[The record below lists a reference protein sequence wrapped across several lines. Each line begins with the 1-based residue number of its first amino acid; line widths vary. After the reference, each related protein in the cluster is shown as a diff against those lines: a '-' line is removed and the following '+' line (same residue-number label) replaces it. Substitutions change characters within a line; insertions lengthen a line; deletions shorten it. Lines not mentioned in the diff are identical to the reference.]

1 MKKCGGL
8 FLSIFLSLGLA
19 SPASAAGAA
28 VSDMFG
34 VREVILDFTQFDD
47 PRASDTCGL
56 SRQLIADTI
65 AANLQGTSVPAIPV
79 NEARPPVA
87 GIFRINLVP
96 LVSTYVDETL
106 GCVSWISLSAENR
119 VSLMVPPLNVQ
130 RAVLAVFWRGH
141 LKVVSTHSTHTPKV
155 VAAVKSLVEKFAQQ
169 YRADQPPELP
179 E

>member
-1 MKKCGGL
+1 MKKCAGL
-8 FLSIFLSLGLA
+8 HLSVLFFLALF
-19 SPASAAGAA
+19 PASAFAGAA
-28 VSDMFG
+28 VSDMYG
-34 VREVILDFTQFDD
+34 VREVVLDHAQFDD

-56 SRQLIADTI
+56 SRALIAKVV
-65 AANLQGTSVPAIPV
+65 ANNLKGTSVPAIPV
-79 NEARPPVA
+79 DEARPPVA

-96 LVSTYVDETL
+96 VISTYVDETL

-141 LKVVSTHSTHTPKV
+141 TKVVSTHSTHPPKV
-155 VAAVKSLVEKFAQQ
+155 SDSLKTLVDKFARQF
-169 YRADQPPELP
+169 RIDQPPDLP